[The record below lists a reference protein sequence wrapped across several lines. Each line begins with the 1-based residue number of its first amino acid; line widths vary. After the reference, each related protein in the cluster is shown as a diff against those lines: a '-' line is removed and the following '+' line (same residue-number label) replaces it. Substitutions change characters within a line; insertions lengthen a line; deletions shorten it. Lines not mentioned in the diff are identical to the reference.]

1 MDEVTVPTGYTKAVA
16 APVAFYDEDGET
28 VIGYTIDVTNTHV
41 IPPKKTAYE
50 YKTTTIINGKEVK
63 PGQLLTYSIYYANT
77 TGEEVDATI
86 TDDLPEYTTYV
97 ESDNNGSHSGGTVT
111 WNVTVPNNA
120 EVTVSVTVRVN
131 ADVSGEVLENKGVIN
146 QGEHGP
152 TIETE
157 PVRNPTPYKLVI
169 AKDLKDFVDH
179 QENLEEGA
187 FNSATFVFE
196 ITGTYKDEN
205 GATQN
210 YYNTIGMDF
219 TKASDVHQEV
229 TVEGIP
235 STIEGLKVK
244 ESYSGSYK
252 PNNEEQTAVLQT
264 SGDYKDKYLVE
275 FENTKKD
282 IKYKGGVVNNYDK
295 DGYNGQSHKENDAS
309 GEVQG

>member
-1 MDEVTVPTGYTKAVA
+1 M
-16 APVAFYDEDGET
+16 
-28 VIGYTIDVTNTHV
+28 
-41 IPPKKTAYE
+41 
-50 YKTTTIINGKEVK
+50 
-63 PGQLLTYSIYYANT
+63 
-77 TGEEVDATI
+77 
-86 TDDLPEYTTYV
+86 
-97 ESDNNGSHSGGTVT
+97 
-111 WNVTVPNNA
+111 NVT
-120 EVTVSVTVRVN
+120 
-131 ADVSGEVLENKGVIN
+131 
-146 QGEHGP
+146 
-152 TIETE
+152 
-157 PVRNPTPYKLVI
+157 
-169 AKDLKDFVDH
+169 